1 MSTWTIDT
9 AHSSVEFSATHMMVS
24 RVRGQFNGISG
35 TITFDGTD
43 PLNASIEATIPAATV
58 HTGMEPR
65 DNHLR
70 SADFLDVEQYPVL
83 RFQSTGVE
91 AAEAGRF
98 RILGDLKIRDV
109 SRPVVIEATLDA
121 IFRAMPTGDGPAPRK
136 IAVSGSARISRKEW
150 GLNWNVGLE
159 AGGWLVSD
167 EIKVTIDVQ
176 AGEMSAV
183 EADAT
188 RVLVA
193 SAA

>member
-1 MSTWTIDT
+1 MSTWNIDT
-9 AHSSVEFSATHMMVS
+9 AHSAVEFSATHMMVS
-24 RVRGQFNGISG
+24 RVRGQFSGVGG

-43 PLNASIEATIPAATV
+43 PLAASVEATIPAATV

-70 SADFLDVEQYPVL
+70 GADFLDVERFPAL
-83 RFQSTGVE
+83 RFQSTGIE
-91 AAEAGRF
+91 PAGARRF
-98 RILGDLKIRDV
+98 RILGELTIRDV
-109 SRPVVIEATLDA
+109 NRPVVIEATLDG
-121 IFRAMPTGDGPAPRK
+121 IFRALPMGDGPAPRK
-136 IAVSGSARISRKEW
+136 IAVSGSTKISRKEW

-176 AGEMSAV
+176 AAEARAV
-183 EADAT
+183 KAEVV
-188 RVLVA
+188 RVLAA